1 MTELV
6 PLVLPTGWSSPSEA
20 LLDKALAAALCK
32 HPKTFNV
39 LLAFVN
45 STIIKA

>member
-32 HPKTFNV
+32 HAKTFNV